1 MLDGLRATFDQ
12 TSTNQSRIENENK
25 VCLENGV
32 LFEDNRAH
40 FVFSD
45 KTALVLH
52 PRGDCFT
59 YFAKNG
65 TKTR

>member
-1 MLDGLRATFDQ
+1 MLDGLRAHFDA
-12 TSTNQSRIENENK
+12 TSSVQARNEIENK
-25 VCLENGV
+25 ISLENGV
-32 LFEDNRAH
+32 IFEDNRAH

-59 YFAKNG
+59 YYARNG
-65 TKTR
+65 QKTR